1 MWQIT
6 AGVRGVRWQE
16 RKAQRGVT
24 QGGRQGPGLSPGH
37 RPWDPPVGEVAGRV
51 EAGRESQGCAG
62 GRSLGLQRAGLVG
75 RRGEPSWGGP
85 VLGWAWVWPWGW
97 CAP

>member
-6 AGVRGVRWQE
+6 AGVCGVRWQE
-16 RKAQRGVT
+16 REAQRGVT

-51 EAGRESQGCAG
+51 EAGRETQGCAG
-62 GRSLGLQRAGLVG
+62 GRSPGAAESRAGG
-75 RRGEPSWGGP
+75 KEG
-85 VLGWAWVWPWGW
+85 
-97 CAP
+97 